1 MDQTSAPGGFLGGFV
16 LAGILLPIVGSFV
29 LDGIVLYIRGRSP
42 RLLLI
47 ASAFTIAIVLLFAAA
62 WQNGVSASEGSAVAG
77 DSMSGAIGLILMF
90 SVPAALIGFG
100 VRMLA
105 LFLNPRTRDADR
117 ELIAARASRRT
128 ERGGRRSQRA
138 ATVARHA

>member
-16 LAGILLPIVGSFV
+16 LAGILLPIVGSFI
-29 LDGIVLYIRGRSP
+29 LDGIVLYFRGRSP

-47 ASAFTIAIVLLFAAA
+47 ASTFTIAIVLLFAAA
-62 WQNGVSASEGSAVAG
+62 WQNGVSTSEGSTVTG
-77 DSMSGAIGLILMF
+77 DTMSGAIGLILMF

-105 LFLNPRTRDADR
+105 LFLNPRTRDADHA
-117 ELIAARASRRT
+117 LIAARARR
-128 ERGGRRSQRA
+128 RAHRAVRRSHCA
-138 ATVARHA
+138 VTVARHA